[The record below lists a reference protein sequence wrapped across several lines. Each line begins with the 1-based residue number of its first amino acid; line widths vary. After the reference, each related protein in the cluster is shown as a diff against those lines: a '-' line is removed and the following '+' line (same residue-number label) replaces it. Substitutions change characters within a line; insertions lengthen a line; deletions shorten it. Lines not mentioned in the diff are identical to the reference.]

1 MTVVTVEGRVGGDPD
16 LRFIS
21 TGKAVASFSIVSDRR
36 RKNPTTDEWEST
48 ETTWRKVTAWGDLGE
63 NCTNSLQKGD
73 LVIVIG
79 REYLDEWQSKDG
91 KTGVSLVI
99 EAYNVGPALKRSTWK
114 QDRAERV
121 AVSADDPWNT
131 STDEAPF

>member
-48 ETTWRKVTAWGDLGE
+48 ETTGRKDTAGGAPGE
-63 NCTNSLQKGD
+63 NSTSAS
-73 LVIVIG
+73 
-79 REYLDEWQSKDG
+79 R
-91 KTGVSLVI
+91 KTVR
-99 EAYNVGPALKRSTWK
+99 PASVLSSRRTT
-114 QDRAERV
+114 
-121 AVSADDPWNT
+121 SAP
-131 STDEAPF
+131 P